1 MILTSLRTRPKKLG
15 GMCAY
20 ILIFVTRSRCP
31 HAAQIWSD
39 YDEAAAKQAEVE
51 LEDDFGARKPEYIDV
66 IVSDVRTKNG
76 FSFSVQIL
84 NTEGELIGD
93 RLSVVFV

>member
-1 MILTSLRTRPKKLG
+1 MYA
-15 GMCAY
+15 C
-20 ILIFVTRSRCP
+20 IFVFIIAACQ

-51 LEDDFGARKPEYIDV
+51 VEDDVDARKPEYIDV

-76 FSFSVQIL
+76 FNFSVQIL
-84 NTEGELIGD
+84 NTEGKIIG
-93 RLSVVFV
+93 

>member
-1 MILTSLRTRPKKLG
+1 MAA
-15 GMCAY
+15 CQ
-20 ILIFVTRSRCP
+20 

-51 LEDDFGARKPEYIDV
+51 VEDDVGARKPEYIDV

-84 NTEGELIGD
+84 NTEGNIISSHPP
-93 RLSVVFV
+93 LSYLTLALQGSHR